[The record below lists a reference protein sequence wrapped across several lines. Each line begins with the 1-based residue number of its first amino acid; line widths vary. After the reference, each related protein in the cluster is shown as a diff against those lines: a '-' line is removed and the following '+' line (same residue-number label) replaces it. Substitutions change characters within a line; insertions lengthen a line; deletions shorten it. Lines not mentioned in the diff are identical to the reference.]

1 MGLDARIT
9 AVPKASIP
17 VVIFNVGNVEYQ
29 LNQSTD
35 ADGRFSA
42 WIKHR
47 GYEGFHH

>member
-9 AVPKASIP
+9 DVPKACIP

-29 LNQSTD
+29 LKQSTD
-35 ADGRFSA
+35 ADGRYNDC
-42 WIKHR
+42 IKHR